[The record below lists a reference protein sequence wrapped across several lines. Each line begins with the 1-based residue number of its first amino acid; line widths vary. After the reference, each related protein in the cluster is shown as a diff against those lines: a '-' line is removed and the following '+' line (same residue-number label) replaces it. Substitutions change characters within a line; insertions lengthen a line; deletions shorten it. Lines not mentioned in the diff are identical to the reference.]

1 VVFDEDILPFSK
13 LHPNAGARLRS
24 EILLLPSHLLNPSGD
39 ESVVDS
45 MTNGANPEIFGARN
59 INLQDQTRELGAAG
73 PGAPTGADL
82 LDGSAS
88 GSAPII
94 NAGAFAG
101 CAPQQ
106 SPSRQ
111 PAAATRCASVSGGDQ
126 QAPASQTS
134 ARQQQQQQQWTPA
147 PPTATSTAQL
157 ESPSKSAPD
166 PAGSSASA

>member
-45 MTNGANPEIFGARN
+45 MTNGANPEIFAARN

-73 PGAPTGADL
+73 PGVPTRADL

-134 ARQQQQQQQWTPA
+134 ARQQQQQRTPA

-157 ESPSKSAPD
+157 ESPPKSAPD